1 MRKFEGGKR
10 AANRIFDIR
19 PRVGGISSPSA
30 TPPLRLPC
38 NRKQTMLPVQEDHQ
52 AQFYEDYRKV
62 ADEYEKEFLKK
73 YGEDLNATL
82 IFASLMTIL
91 ANVR

>member
-1 MRKFEGGKR
+1 
-10 AANRIFDIR
+10 
-19 PRVGGISSPSA
+19 
-30 TPPLRLPC
+30 
-38 NRKQTMLPVQEDHQ
+38 MLPVQEDHQ